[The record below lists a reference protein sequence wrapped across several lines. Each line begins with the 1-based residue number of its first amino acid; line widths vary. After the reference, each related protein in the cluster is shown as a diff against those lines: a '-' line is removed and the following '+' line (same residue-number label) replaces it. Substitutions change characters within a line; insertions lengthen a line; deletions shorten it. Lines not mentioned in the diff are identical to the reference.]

1 MPLESCGRSIVDGFF
16 LSAYALI
23 ASAMSIYICEKGR
36 KGRRE
41 FRCIGCQRLDGMAL
55 SKNKYMN
62 SNGIFEFGKTWS
74 WELRSVARH
83 FELFRAMWPADLAAF
98 FLWAPALSGYRSTNV
113 SEDRNKDS

>member
-1 MPLESCGRSIVDGFF
+1 
-16 LSAYALI
+16 
-23 ASAMSIYICEKGR
+23 
-36 KGRRE
+36 
-41 FRCIGCQRLDGMAL
+41 MAL

-113 SEDRNKDS
+113 SEDINKDS